1 MCRDF
6 ATPTSL
12 NAEGL
17 LILNK
22 TLTGWDDIRCA
33 LGVVE
38 ELRNEEPCTNARIEV
53 YQHSANQ
60 MSLKI
65 TLRSIQELDDYLN
78 SRFRR
83 VLQEEMSESFG
94 LSELEQVSSR
104 VRHKLSDLSDIHGYV
119 VIEE

>member
-65 TLRSIQELDDYLN
+65 TLRSIQELDDLN